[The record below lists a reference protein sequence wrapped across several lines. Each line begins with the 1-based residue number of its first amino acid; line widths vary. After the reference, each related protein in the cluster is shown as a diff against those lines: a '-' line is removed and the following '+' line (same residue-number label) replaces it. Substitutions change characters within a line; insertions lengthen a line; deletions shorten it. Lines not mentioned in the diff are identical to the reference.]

1 MKMHIL
7 DTENNVEVSDTDI
20 LMKKAGL
27 NVGMGF
33 EGIGLQDDATPV
45 VFDRCGG
52 FGYLDSN
59 EYRVV
64 IEFD

>member
-1 MKMHIL
+1 MKMRIF
-7 DTENNVEVSDTDI
+7 DIGSGREEDNTDI

-27 NVGMGF
+27 DVGMGF

-52 FGYLDSN
+52 FGYLDSDK
-59 EYRVV
+59 YRVT
-64 IEFD
+64 IEFN